1 MPQIRIEYSGNI
13 DSSFDARDFARQV
26 HELVAATVDTELVI
40 ARPASSS
47 CQTFL
52 IGDGSDDQAMIHVD
66 VRILS
71 GRTQPQKE
79 QLGQAV
85 LAALEQA
92 IHKSHLRLQLT
103 VEVRELDR
111 DNYHKRLI

>member
-13 DSSFDARDFARQV
+13 GSSFDARDFARQV
-26 HELVAATVDTELVI
+26 HELVAATVDTELGNCKTRLVEL
-40 ARPASSS
+40 SD
-47 CQTFL
+47 FL
-52 IGDGSDDQAMIHVD
+52 IGDGSDNQAMIHVD

-92 IHKSHLRLQLT
+92 IHKSHLWLQLT

-111 DNYHKRLI
+111 DNYHKHLI